1 MSISNQA
8 DFYLNFQ
15 QFGDM
20 KLGARS
26 GSDDAA
32 KSVAGQFEGLF
43 VQQMLAAMRS
53 AAKIDS
59 GQDSSY
65 LNFYQEMYDKQLAQT
80 VAGQNRLGVA
90 KLIL

>member
-1 MSISNQA
+1 MSISNQT

-32 KSVAGQFEGLF
+32 KSVAQQFEGLF
-43 VQQMLAAMRS
+43 VQQMLAAMRYR
-53 AAKIDS
+53 AR
-59 GQDSSY
+59 
-65 LNFYQEMYDKQLAQT
+65 QLLHEFLPGN
-80 VAGQNRLGVA
+80 V
-90 KLIL
+90 

>member
-20 KLGARS
+20 KLDARK

-32 KSVAGQFEGLF
+32 KSVAQQFEGLF

-53 AAKIDS
+53 AVKIDT
-59 GQDSSY
+59 GQ
-65 LNFYQEMYDKQLAQT
+65 KGR
-80 VAGQNRLGVA
+80 GQQRSPHISLKERGV
-90 KLIL
+90 